1 MALESLDRSPPPFFR
16 VGFAPLTKLIFF
28 SALSLLLVFGDKQ
41 LQFTKPL
48 RAGLSTLILPMQ
60 WLVLQPGEALS
71 AMGTY
76 FQNLEQAQTNLKA
89 AELKVLQQSV
99 RSQQVEQL
107 QIENQNLRQLM
118 GLQSS
123 MAVTSQTAEVLF
135 DVPDPYNQ
143 RIVIDRGQLKNVAL
157 GSPVI
162 DAGGVVGQV
171 TRVYPLTSEV
181 TLLTDKDQSY
191 PLTSEVTLLTDKD
204 QSIPVLNSRTGAR
217 NITSG
222 DVLAGQPM
230 IELKFV
236 PASADVK
243 EGDLLTTSGIDGVY
257 PAGLQVARISHI
269 ERRVDISFA
278 RIHASPLAELKGRH
292 VLVLQPSA
300 ASALNKGKAP

>member
-1 MALESLDRSPPPFFR
+1 
-16 VGFAPLTKLIFF
+16 
-28 SALSLLLVFGDKQ
+28 
-41 LQFTKPL
+41 L
-48 RAGLSTLILPMQ
+48 RAGLSTLILPVQ
-60 WLVLQPGEALS
+60 WLVLQPGEVLS
-71 AMGTY
+71 VIGTY
-76 FQNLEQAQTNLKA
+76 FQSLNQAQKNLQA
-89 AELKVLQQSV
+89 AELKMLQQSL

-107 QIENQNLRQLM
+107 QIENQNLRLLM
-118 GLQSS
+118 DLQASI
-123 MAVTSQTAEVLF
+123 AVSFQTAEVLF

-181 TLLTDKDQSY
+181 TLLTDRN
-191 PLTSEVTLLTDKD
+191 
-204 QSIPVLNSRTGAR
+204 QSIHVLNSRTGAR

-222 DVLAGQPM
+222 DVMEGQPM

-292 VLVLQPSA
+292 VLILQPTA
-300 ASALNKGKAP
+300 ASAPSKGKTP

>member
-48 RAGLSTLILPMQ
+48 RAGLSTLILPVQ

-71 AMGTY
+71 AMGSY
-76 FQNLEQAQTNLKA
+76 FQNLDQAQKNLKA

-118 GLQSS
+118 GLQAN
-123 MAVTSQTAEVLF
+123 MAVASQTAEVLF

-143 RIVIDRGQLKNVAL
+143 RIVIDRGLLKNVAL

-181 TLLTDKDQSY
+181 TLLTDR
-191 PLTSEVTLLTDKD
+191 D

-222 DVLAGQPM
+222 DVLAGLPM

-292 VLVLQPSA
+292 VLVLQPAA
-300 ASALNKGKAP
+300 ASAPSKGKTP

>member
-28 SALSLLLVFGDKQ
+28 TALSVLLMFGDKQ
-41 LQFTKPL
+41 LQFTKPI
-48 RAGLSTLILPMQ
+48 RAGLSTLILPVQ
-60 WLVLQPGEALS
+60 WLVLQPAQVASWIGD
-71 AMGTY
+71 Y
-76 FQNLEQAQTNLKA
+76 FQNLEQAQKNLQAAQLKA
-89 AELKVLQQSV
+89 LKQAE

-107 QIENQNLRQLM
+107 HVENLNLRQLLDLKNTM
-118 GLQSS
+118 ATSS
-123 MAVTSQTAEVLF
+123 QVAEVLF
-135 DVPDPYNQ
+135 DVPDPYSQ
-143 RIVIDRGQLKNVAL
+143 RIVIDKGQLKEVFL
-157 GSPVI
+157 GSPVM

-171 TRVYPLTSEV
+171 TRVYPFTAEV
-181 TLLTDKDQSY
+181 TLLTDR
-191 PLTSEVTLLTDKD
+191 D
-204 QSIPVLNSRTGAR
+204 QSIPVINSRTGAR

-222 DVLAGQPM
+222 DILSGVPL

-278 RIHASPLAELKGRH
+278 RIHAAPLAELKGRH
-292 VLVLQPSA
+292 VLVLQPTGVKA
-300 ASALNKGKAP
+300 TAKGKAP

>member
-1 MALESLDRSPPPFFR
+1 MALENLDRSPPPFFR

-28 SALSLLLVFGDKQ
+28 SALSLLLMFGDKQ
-41 LQFTKPL
+41 LQFTKPI
-48 RAGLSTLILPMQ
+48 RAGLSTLVLPVQ
-60 WLVLQPGEALS
+60 WLVLQPGQALDS
-71 AMGTY
+71 VSKH
-76 FQNLEQAQTNLKA
+76 FQSLEQAQENLKA
-89 AELKVLQQSV
+89 TELKILQLSV

-107 QIENQNLRQLM
+107 QIENQTLRQLM
-118 GLQSS
+118 GLSS
-123 MAVTSQTAEVLF
+123 NTSAPSQAAEILF

-143 RIVIDRGQLKNVAL
+143 RLVLNKGQVDGVAL

-162 DAGGVVGQV
+162 DAGGVIGQI
-171 TRVYPLTSEV
+171 TRLLPLTSEV
-181 TLLTDKDQSY
+181 TLLTDHQ
-191 PLTSEVTLLTDKD
+191 

-217 NITSG
+217 NITNG
-222 DVLAGQPM
+222 DMLDGVPM

-278 RIHASPLAELKGRH
+278 RIHAKPLAELQGRH
-292 VLVLQPSA
+292 VLILQPTGAPAANASSATSA
-300 ASALNKGKAP
+300 AATTGKGKAP

>member
-1 MALESLDRSPPPFFR
+1 MALDTLDRSPPPFFR
-16 VGFAPLTKLIFF
+16 VGLAPLTKLIFF
-28 SALSLLLVFGDKQ
+28 SALSLLLMFGDKQ

-48 RAGLSTLILPMQ
+48 RAGLSTLILPVQ

-71 AMGTY
+71 VIGTY
-76 FQNLEQAQTNLKA
+76 FQSLNQAQKNLKA
-89 AELKVLQQSV
+89 AELKMLQQSL

-107 QIENQNLRQLM
+107 QIENQNLRLLM
-118 GLQSS
+118 DLQASIPVS
-123 MAVTSQTAEVLF
+123 FQTAEVLF

-143 RIVIDRGQLKNVAL
+143 RIVIDRGQLKNVVL

-181 TLLTDKDQSY
+181 TLLTDRN
-191 PLTSEVTLLTDKD
+191 
-204 QSIPVLNSRTGAR
+204 QSIHVLNSRTGAR

-222 DVLAGQPM
+222 DVMAGQPM

-292 VLVLQPSA
+292 VLILQPTAVSA
-300 ASALNKGKAP
+300 PSKGKTP

>member
-1 MALESLDRSPPPFFR
+1 MALDSLDRSPPPFFR

-28 SALSLLLVFGDKQ
+28 SALSLLLIFGDKQ

-48 RAGLSTLILPMQ
+48 RAGLSTLILPIQ
-60 WLVLQPGEALS
+60 WLVMQPGEALS
-71 AMGTY
+71 AIGTY
-76 FQNLEQAQTNLKA
+76 FQSLDQAQKNLKA

-107 QIENQNLRQLM
+107 QIENQNLRLLM
-118 GLQSS
+118 ELQASI
-123 MAVTSQTAEVLF
+123 AVSFQTAEVLF

-143 RIVIDRGQLKNVAL
+143 RIVINRGLLKNVAL

-181 TLLTDKDQSY
+181 TLLTDKDQS
-191 PLTSEVTLLTDKD
+191 
-204 QSIPVLNSRTGAR
+204 IPVLNSRTGAR

-222 DVLAGQPM
+222 DVLAGLPM

-243 EGDLLTTSGIDGVY
+243 EGDLLTTSGIDGIY

-292 VLVLQPSA
+292 VLVLQPTSA
-300 ASALNKGKAP
+300 STLNKGKTP

>member
-28 SALSLLLVFGDKQ
+28 SALSLVLVFGDKQ

-48 RAGLSTLILPMQ
+48 RAGLSTLILPIQ

-76 FQNLEQAQTNLKA
+76 FQNLDQAQTNLKA
-89 AELKVLQQSV
+89 AELKLLQQSV
-99 RSQQVEQL
+99 RSQQLDQL

-123 MAVTSQTAEVLF
+123 MVVASQAAEVLF

-181 TLLTDKDQSY
+181 TLLTDKDQS
-191 PLTSEVTLLTDKD
+191 
-204 QSIPVLNSRTGAR
+204 IPVLNSRTGAR

-222 DVLAGQPM
+222 DVLAGLPM

-292 VLVLQPSA
+292 VLILQPSA
-300 ASALNKGKAP
+300 SSALNKGKTP

>member
-1 MALESLDRSPPPFFR
+1 MALDSLDRTPPPFFR

-28 SALSLLLVFGDKQ
+28 SALSLLLVFSDKQ

-48 RAGLSTLILPMQ
+48 RAGLSTLILPVQ

-71 AMGTY
+71 AVGAY
-76 FQNLEQAQTNLKA
+76 FQNLEQAQKNLKS

-118 GLQSS
+118 GLHSNL
-123 MAVTSQTAEVLF
+123 AVASQTAEVLF

-143 RIVIDRGQLKNVAL
+143 RIVIDRGQLKNVVL

-181 TLLTDKDQSY
+181 TLLTDR
-191 PLTSEVTLLTDKD
+191 D

-222 DVLAGQPM
+222 DVMAGQPM

-292 VLVLQPSA
+292 VLILQPTAVSA
-300 ASALNKGKAP
+300 PSKGKTP

>member
-16 VGFAPLTKLIFF
+16 VGFAPLTKLFFF

-48 RAGLSTLILPMQ
+48 RAGLSTLILPVQ

-71 AMGTY
+71 AIGSY
-76 FQNLEQAQTNLKA
+76 FQNLDQAQKNLKA

-118 GLQSS
+118 GLQAN
-123 MAVTSQTAEVLF
+123 MAVASQTAEVLF

-143 RIVIDRGQLKNVAL
+143 RIVLDRGQLKNVAL

-171 TRVYPLTSEV
+171 TRVYPLTCEV
-181 TLLTDKDQSY
+181 TLLTDR
-191 PLTSEVTLLTDKD
+191 D

-222 DVLAGQPM
+222 DVLAGLPM

-292 VLVLQPSA
+292 VLILQPSA
-300 ASALNKGKAP
+300 VSAPSKGKTP

>member
-1 MALESLDRSPPPFFR
+1 MALESHDRSPPPFFR

-28 SALSLLLVFGDKQ
+28 SALSLLLVVGDKQ

-48 RAGLSTLILPMQ
+48 RAGLSTLILPIQ
-60 WLVLQPGEALS
+60 WLVMQPGEALS
-71 AMGTY
+71 AIGTY
-76 FQNLEQAQTNLKA
+76 FQSLDQAQKNLKA

-107 QIENQNLRQLM
+107 QIENQNLRLLM
-118 GLQSS
+118 ELQASI
-123 MAVTSQTAEVLF
+123 AVSFQTAEVLF

-143 RIVIDRGQLKNVAL
+143 RIVINRGLLKNVAL

-181 TLLTDKDQSY
+181 TLLTDKDQS
-191 PLTSEVTLLTDKD
+191 
-204 QSIPVLNSRTGAR
+204 IPVLNSRTGAR

-222 DVLAGQPM
+222 DVLAGLPM

-243 EGDLLTTSGIDGVY
+243 EGDLLTTSGIDGIY

-292 VLVLQPSA
+292 VLVLQPTSA
-300 ASALNKGKAP
+300 STLNK

>member
-1 MALESLDRSPPPFFR
+1 MALESHDRSPPPFFR

-28 SALSLLLVFGDKQ
+28 SALSLLLVVGDKQ

-48 RAGLSTLILPMQ
+48 RAGLSTLILPIQ

-76 FQNLEQAQTNLKA
+76 FQNLDQAQTNLKV

-123 MAVTSQTAEVLF
+123 MVVASQAAEVLF

-171 TRVYPLTSEV
+171 TRVYPM
-181 TLLTDKDQSY
+181 
-191 PLTSEVTLLTDKD
+191 TSEVTLLTDKD

-278 RIHASPLAELKGRH
+278 RIHARPLAELKGRH
-292 VLVLQPSA
+292 VLILQPSA
-300 ASALNKGKAP
+300 SSALNKGKTS

>member
-28 SALSLLLVFGDKQ
+28 SALSVLLMFGDKQ
-41 LQFTKPL
+41 LQFTQPI
-48 RAGLSTLILPMQ
+48 RAGLSTLILPVQ
-60 WLVLQPGEALS
+60 WLVLQPGQVADLL
-71 AMGTY
+71 ADY
-76 FQNLEQAQTNLKA
+76 FQNLDQAQKNLQAAQLKA
-89 AELKVLQQSV
+89 LQQSA

-107 QIENQNLRQLM
+107 EIENQSLRQL
-118 GLQSS
+118 LDLKSTVATSS
-123 MAVTSQTAEVLF
+123 QVAEVLF

-143 RIVIDRGQLKNVAL
+143 RIVIDKGQIKDVAL

-171 TRVYPLTSEV
+171 TRVYPLTAEV
-181 TLLTDKDQSY
+181 TLLTDR
-191 PLTSEVTLLTDKD
+191 D
-204 QSIPVLNSRTGAR
+204 QSIPVVNGRTGAR
-217 NITSG
+217 NIASG
-222 DVLAGQPM
+222 DILAGVPR

-257 PAGLQVARISHI
+257 PAGLQVGRISHI

-278 RIHASPLAELKGRH
+278 RIHASPLAALNGRH
-292 VLVLQPSA
+292 VLVLQPTGITSPA
-300 ASALNKGKAP
+300 KGKAP

>member
-48 RAGLSTLILPMQ
+48 RAGLSTLILPIQ
-60 WLVLQPGEALS
+60 WLVIQPGEALS

-76 FQNLEQAQTNLKA
+76 FQNLDQAQTNLKA

-181 TLLTDKDQSY
+181 TLLTDKDQS
-191 PLTSEVTLLTDKD
+191 
-204 QSIPVLNSRTGAR
+204 IPVLNSRTGAR

-230 IELKFV
+230 IEIKFV

>member
-123 MAVTSQTAEVLF
+123 MVVASQAAEVLF

-171 TRVYPLTSEV
+171 TRV
-181 TLLTDKDQSY
+181 Y

>member
-48 RAGLSTLILPMQ
+48 RAGLSTLILPVQ

-76 FQNLEQAQTNLKA
+76 FQNLDQAQTNLKA

-181 TLLTDKDQSY
+181 TLLTDR
-191 PLTSEVTLLTDKD
+191 D
-204 QSIPVLNSRTGAR
+204 QSIHVLNSRTGAR

-222 DVLAGQPM
+222 DVMAGQPM

-292 VLVLQPSA
+292 VLILQPSA
-300 ASALNKGKAP
+300 SSALNKGKTP

>member
-1 MALESLDRSPPPFFR
+1 MALESHDRSPPPFFR

-28 SALSLLLVFGDKQ
+28 SALSLLLVVGDKQ

-48 RAGLSTLILPMQ
+48 RAGLSTLILPIQ

-76 FQNLEQAQTNLKA
+76 FQNLDQAQTNLKV

-123 MAVTSQTAEVLF
+123 MVVASQAAEVLF

-181 TLLTDKDQSY
+181 TLLTDKDQS
-191 PLTSEVTLLTDKD
+191 
-204 QSIPVLNSRTGAR
+204 IPVLNSRTGAR

-222 DVLAGQPM
+222 DVLAGLPM

-243 EGDLLTTSGIDGVY
+243 EGDLLTTSGIDGIY

-278 RIHASPLAELKGRH
+278 RIHARPLAELKGRH
-292 VLVLQPSA
+292 VLILQPSA
-300 ASALNKGKAP
+300 PSALNKGKTP

>member
-1 MALESLDRSPPPFFR
+1 MALDSLDRSPPPFFR
-16 VGFAPLTKLIFF
+16 VGLAPLTKLIFF
-28 SALSLLLVFGDKQ
+28 SALSLLLMFGDKQ

-48 RAGLSTLILPMQ
+48 RAGLSTLILPVQ
-60 WLVLQPGEALS
+60 WLVLQPGEVLS
-71 AMGTY
+71 VIGTY
-76 FQNLEQAQTNLKA
+76 FQSLNQAQKNLQA
-89 AELKVLQQSV
+89 AELKMLQQSL

-107 QIENQNLRQLM
+107 QIENQNLRLLM
-118 GLQSS
+118 NLQASI
-123 MAVTSQTAEVLF
+123 AVSFQTAEVLF

-181 TLLTDKDQSY
+181 TLLTDRN
-191 PLTSEVTLLTDKD
+191 
-204 QSIPVLNSRTGAR
+204 QSIHVLNSRTGAR

-222 DVLAGQPM
+222 DVMAGQPM

-236 PASADVK
+236 PASADIK

-292 VLVLQPSA
+292 VLILQPTAVSA
-300 ASALNKGKAP
+300 PSKGKTP

>member
-1 MALESLDRSPPPFFR
+1 MALDTLDRSPPPFFR
-16 VGFAPLTKLIFF
+16 VGLAPLTKLIFF
-28 SALSLLLVFGDKQ
+28 SALSLLLMFGDKQ

-48 RAGLSTLILPMQ
+48 RAGLSTLVLPVQ

-71 AMGTY
+71 VIGTY
-76 FQNLEQAQTNLKA
+76 FQSLNQAQKKLKA
-89 AELKVLQQSV
+89 AELKMLQQSL

-107 QIENQNLRQLM
+107 QIENQNLRLLM
-118 GLQSS
+118 DLQASI
-123 MAVTSQTAEVLF
+123 AVSFQTAEVLF

-181 TLLTDKDQSY
+181 TLLTDRN
-191 PLTSEVTLLTDKD
+191 
-204 QSIPVLNSRTGAR
+204 QSIHVLNSRTGAR

-222 DVLAGQPM
+222 DVMAGQPM

-292 VLVLQPSA
+292 VLILQPTA
-300 ASALNKGKAP
+300 ASAPSKGKTP

>member
-16 VGFAPLTKLIFF
+16 VGFAPLTKLFFF

-48 RAGLSTLILPMQ
+48 RAGLSTLILPVQ

-71 AMGTY
+71 AMGSY
-76 FQNLEQAQTNLKA
+76 FQNLDQAQKNLKA

-118 GLQSS
+118 GLQAN
-123 MAVTSQTAEVLF
+123 MAVASQTAEVLF

-143 RIVIDRGQLKNVAL
+143 RIVIDRGLLKNVAL

-181 TLLTDKDQSY
+181 TLLTDR
-191 PLTSEVTLLTDKD
+191 D

-222 DVLAGQPM
+222 DVLAGLPM

-278 RIHASPLAELKGRH
+278 RIHARPLAELKGRH
-292 VLVLQPSA
+292 VLVLQPTAVSA
-300 ASALNKGKAP
+300 PSKGKTP

>member
-48 RAGLSTLILPMQ
+48 RAGLSTLILPVQ

-71 AMGTY
+71 AMGSY
-76 FQNLEQAQTNLKA
+76 FQNLDQAQKNLKT

-118 GLQSS
+118 GLQAN
-123 MAVTSQTAEVLF
+123 MAVASQTAEVLF

-143 RIVIDRGQLKNVAL
+143 RIVIDRGLLKNVAL

-181 TLLTDKDQSY
+181 TLLTDR
-191 PLTSEVTLLTDKD
+191 D

-222 DVLAGQPM
+222 DVLAGLPM

-292 VLVLQPSA
+292 VLVLQPTA
-300 ASALNKGKAP
+300 ASAPSKGKTP

>member
-16 VGFAPLTKLIFF
+16 VGFAPLTKLVFF
-28 SALSLLLVFGDKQ
+28 SALSLLLMFGDKQ

-48 RAGLSTLILPMQ
+48 RAALSTLVLPVQ
-60 WLVLQPGEALS
+60 WLVLQPGHALEYL
-71 AMGTY
+71 GNH
-76 FQNLEQAQTNLKA
+76 FQGLEQAQQNLKA
-89 AELKVLQQSV
+89 TELKALELSV

-107 QIENQNLRQLM
+107 QIENQTLRQLM
-118 GLQSS
+118 GLSS
-123 MAVTSQTAEVLF
+123 SLSANFQTAEILF

-143 RIVIDRGQLKNVAL
+143 RLVINKGQTNDVAL

-162 DAGGVVGQV
+162 DAGGVIGQI
-171 TRVYPLTSEV
+171 TRLYPMTAEV
-181 TLLTDKDQSY
+181 TLLTDQN
-191 PLTSEVTLLTDKD
+191 

-217 NITSG
+217 NITNG
-222 DVLAGQPM
+222 DMLEGVPM

-278 RIHASPLAELKGRH
+278 RIHAKPLAQLQGRH
-292 VLVLQPSA
+292 VLVLQPTGS
-300 ASALNKGKAP
+300 ASATKGKAP

>member
-1 MALESLDRSPPPFFR
+1 MALDSLDRSPPPFFR
-16 VGFAPLTKLIFF
+16 VGLAPLTKLIFF
-28 SALSLLLVFGDKQ
+28 SALSLLLMFGDKQ

-48 RAGLSTLILPMQ
+48 RAGLSTLILPVQ
-60 WLVLQPGEALS
+60 WLVLQPGEVLS
-71 AMGTY
+71 VIGTY
-76 FQNLEQAQTNLKA
+76 FQSLNQAQKNLQA
-89 AELKVLQQSV
+89 AELKMLQQSL

-107 QIENQNLRQLM
+107 QIENQNLRLLM
-118 GLQSS
+118 DLQASI
-123 MAVTSQTAEVLF
+123 AVSFQTAEVLF

-181 TLLTDKDQSY
+181 TLLTDR
-191 PLTSEVTLLTDKD
+191 D
-204 QSIPVLNSRTGAR
+204 QSIHVLNTRTGAR

-222 DVLAGQPM
+222 DVMAGQPM

-292 VLVLQPSA
+292 VLILQPTAVSA
-300 ASALNKGKAP
+300 PSKGKTP

>member
-1 MALESLDRSPPPFFR
+1 
-16 VGFAPLTKLIFF
+16 
-28 SALSLLLVFGDKQ
+28 
-41 LQFTKPL
+41 
-48 RAGLSTLILPMQ
+48 
-60 WLVLQPGEALS
+60 
-71 AMGTY
+71 
-76 FQNLEQAQTNLKA
+76 
-89 AELKVLQQSV
+89 
-99 RSQQVEQL
+99 
-107 QIENQNLRQLM
+107 
-118 GLQSS
+118 
-123 MAVTSQTAEVLF
+123 
-135 DVPDPYNQ
+135 
-143 RIVIDRGQLKNVAL
+143 
-157 GSPVI
+157 
-162 DAGGVVGQV
+162 
-171 TRVYPLTSEV
+171 
-181 TLLTDKDQSY
+181 
-191 PLTSEVTLLTDKD
+191 LTSEVTLLTDKD

>member
-1 MALESLDRSPPPFFR
+1 MALDSLDRSPPPFFR
-16 VGFAPLTKLIFF
+16 VGFAPLTKLVFF
-28 SALSLLLVFGDKQ
+28 SALSLLLMFGDQQ

-48 RAGLSTLILPMQ
+48 RAALSTLILPVQ
-60 WLVLQPGEALS
+60 WLVLQPGQAWSSL
-71 AMGTY
+71 GNH
-76 FQNLEQAQTNLKA
+76 FQSLEQAQQNLKA
-89 AELKVLQQSV
+89 AELKALELSV

-107 QIENQNLRQLM
+107 QIENQTLRQLM
-118 GLQSS
+118 GMSS
-123 MAVTSQTAEVLF
+123 NLSANFQAAEILF

-143 RIVIDRGQLKNVAL
+143 RLVINKGQTNGVAL

-162 DAGGVVGQV
+162 DAGGVIGQI
-171 TRVYPLTSEV
+171 TRLYPMTAEV
-181 TLLTDKDQSY
+181 TLLTDQN
-191 PLTSEVTLLTDKD
+191 

-217 NITSG
+217 NITNG
-222 DVLAGQPM
+222 DMLEGVPM

-278 RIHASPLAELKGRH
+278 RIHAKPLAQLQGRH
-292 VLVLQPSA
+292 VLVLQPTGSA
-300 ASALNKGKAP
+300 AAAKGKAP

>member
-28 SALSLLLVFGDKQ
+28 SALSLLLAFGDKQ

-48 RAGLSTLILPMQ
+48 RAGLSTLILPIQ
-60 WLVLQPGEALS
+60 WLVLQPGEAFS

-76 FQNLEQAQTNLKA
+76 FQNLDQAQTNLKA

-123 MAVTSQTAEVLF
+123 MAVASQTAEVLF
-135 DVPDPYNQ
+135 DAPDPYNQ

-181 TLLTDKDQSY
+181 TLLTM
-191 PLTSEVTLLTDKD
+191 KD

-222 DVLAGQPM
+222 DVLAGLPM

-236 PASADVK
+236 PAGADVK

-257 PAGLQVARISHI
+257 PAGIQVARISHI
-269 ERRVDISFA
+269 ERRVDFSFA

-292 VLVLQPSA
+292 VLILQLTA
-300 ASALNKGKAP
+300 ASALNKGKTP

>member
-48 RAGLSTLILPMQ
+48 RAGLSTLILPIQ

-76 FQNLEQAQTNLKA
+76 FQNLDQAQTNLKA

-123 MAVTSQTAEVLF
+123 MAVASQTAEVLF

-181 TLLTDKDQSY
+181 TLLTDKDQS
-191 PLTSEVTLLTDKD
+191 
-204 QSIPVLNSRTGAR
+204 IPVLNSRTGAR

-222 DVLAGQPM
+222 DVLAGLPM

>member
-48 RAGLSTLILPMQ
+48 RAGLSTLILPIQ

-76 FQNLEQAQTNLKA
+76 FQNLDQAQTNLKA
-89 AELKVLQQSV
+89 AELKLLQQSV
-99 RSQQVEQL
+99 RSQQLDQL

-123 MAVTSQTAEVLF
+123 MVVASQAAEVLF

-181 TLLTDKDQSY
+181 TLLTDKDQS
-191 PLTSEVTLLTDKD
+191 
-204 QSIPVLNSRTGAR
+204 IPVLNSRTGAR

-222 DVLAGQPM
+222 DVLAGLPM

-278 RIHASPLAELKGRH
+278 RIHASPLAELKGRQ
-292 VLVLQPSA
+292 VLILQPSA
-300 ASALNKGKAP
+300 SSALNKGKTP

>member
-76 FQNLEQAQTNLKA
+76 FQNLDQAQTNLKA

-171 TRVYPLTSEV
+171 TRV
-181 TLLTDKDQSY
+181 Y

-300 ASALNKGKAP
+300 SSALNKGKAP